1 MLQETLQ
8 RTICINRANRN
19 STMATVDQYINAA
32 TRDNTRKSYQSA
44 IDHFEVQWGGFL
56 PATADS
62 VARYLADHAG
72 ILAINTLKQR
82 LAALGQWHIDQGMPD
97 PTKAP
102 LVKKVLRGIRATHAT
117 QEKQARPLQLSE
129 LEQLDTWLSQQ
140 IAQAASQGN
149 RRLLLKHRR
158 DRALVLLGF
167 WRAFRS
173 DELSQLEI
181 NHIDLIRTEGMRIF
195 LPRSKTDRNH
205 QGKTYATPVLS
216 RLCPVTAYQEWIDE
230 SGLTA
235 GPVFRSI
242 NRWGQIGTAAL
253 HPISI
258 IPLLRGLLLA
268 ANILDV
274 ERFSSHSL
282 RRGFASWANASGW
295 DLKTLM
301 DYVGWKDTRSAMKYI
316 DTPDPFLQDRI
327 NKELDSSTPKTLTII
342 PAEHHQ

>member
-1 MLQETLQ
+1 MT
-8 RTICINRANRN
+8 
-19 STMATVDQYINAA
+19 TVDQYINAA

-44 IDHFEVQWGGFL
+44 IEHFEVQWGGFL

-62 VARYLADHAG
+62 IARYLADYAG
-72 ILAINTLKQR
+72 VLAINTLKQR
-82 LAALGQWHIDQGMPD
+82 LAAIAQWHIDQGMPD

-102 LVKKVLRGIRATHAT
+102 MVKKVLRGIRATHPT

-129 LEQLDTWLSQQ
+129 LEQLDAWLGQQ
-140 IAQAASQGN
+140 IALAADQGN

-173 DELSQLEI
+173 DELSQLEVD
-181 NHIDLIRTEGMRIF
+181 HIDLIPMEGMRIF
-195 LPRSKTDRNH
+195 MPRSKTDKNY
-205 QGKTYATPVLS
+205 QGKTYATPALS

-230 SGLTA
+230 SRLTT

-242 NRWGQIGTAAL
+242 NRWGHIGAAAL

-258 IPLLRGLLLA
+258 IPLLRGLLVT
-268 ANILDV
+268 ANIMDA
-274 ERFSSHSL
+274 EHFSSHSL

-301 DYVGWKDTRSAMKYI
+301 DYVGWKDMRSAMKYI
-316 DTPDPFLQDRI
+316 DAPDPFLQHRI
-327 NKELDSSTPKTLTII
+327 NKELDSSLQKSLT
-342 PAEHHQ
+342 AN